1 MIMKAFLFAVTL
13 FLCLSF
19 TVFHHGWS
27 NYDQDKPIT
36 FTGEITE
43 ASYEN
48 PHGMATI
55 KGKDK
60 TWRVVLAPPSR
71 MQTRGLTKEM
81 LKAGTTATVLGY
93 QHRQEKNEMR
103 AENITINKKKVELR

>member
-1 MIMKAFLFAVTL
+1 MKTLLAAFTL
-13 FLCLSF
+13 FFCLSF

-27 NYDQDKPIT
+27 NYDQTNPIT
-36 FTGEITE
+36 LTGEITE
-43 ASYEN
+43 SSYDN

-71 MQTRGLTKEM
+71 MQARGLDKSM
-81 LKAGTTATVLGY
+81 LKAGTTATVVGY
-93 QHRQEKNEMR
+93 QHREEKDEMR
-103 AENITINKKKVELR
+103 AENITIKGKKVELR